1 MDETCIIQKWIS
13 KREYLFRMF
22 GEFRPT
28 YGGVKVQESRMREN
42 FMYGLKRGQG
52 KRSDGRLE
60 RDTLLKEE
68 KHLGSHDLYTTAPL
82 SYSTAVLKRRS
93 GNRDHHMT
101 SRPMGSCAV
110 ETHRLL

>member
-13 KREYLFRMF
+13 KRVYLYRMF

-28 YGGVKVQESRMREN
+28 YGEVKVQESRMREN
-42 FMYGLKRGQG
+42 FMYGLTRGQG

-68 KHLGSHDLYTTAPL
+68 KHFGSHDLYTTAPL
-82 SYSTAVLKRRS
+82 SYSTTTFVATGDRIWEVIF
-93 GNRDHHMT
+93 
-101 SRPMGSCAV
+101 
-110 ETHRLL
+110 

>member
-1 MDETCIIQKWIS
+1 MDETCIIRQRWIN
-13 KREYLFRMF
+13 KHAHFVRNF

-60 RDTLLKEE
+60 RDTRSKEE

-82 SYSTAVLKRRS
+82 SYSTTKFVVLKCARS
-93 GNRDHHMT
+93 GCEGQSKRIARRI
-101 SRPMGSCAV
+101 S
-110 ETHRLL
+110 